1 MPSIVADIEN
11 LKRELERAHS
21 ELLQMYQ
28 ELGETSFAWH
38 DAISYE
44 PSQEPYDK
52 LAGLVNEKED
62 VDRRIEALKTAV
74 SEMSA
79 GDQRI
84 DHFFFAMSMFRF
96 RDIYLTT
103 LLRSFSGMLSL
114 LFS

>member
-1 MPSIVADIEN
+1 MPSVIADIEN

-52 LAGLVNEKED
+52 LAPRCWEKTLQ
-62 VDRRIEALKTAV
+62 RGPWPS
-74 SEMSA
+74 SE
-79 GDQRI
+79 
-84 DHFFFAMSMFRF
+84 
-96 RDIYLTT
+96 T
-103 LLRSFSGMLSL
+103 LRSCTPA
-114 LFS
+114 

>member
-62 VDRRIEALKTAV
+62 IDRRIEALKTAV
-74 SEMSA
+74 SEPAPQLQHRGLIFILCMSNEHS
-79 GDQRI
+79 QE
-84 DHFFFAMSMFRF
+84 
-96 RDIYLTT
+96 
-103 LLRSFSGMLSL
+103 
-114 LFS
+114 